1 MRRPAPDALRWGIAV
16 GVLVLGGLAL
26 RLWGIRSGLPWAYN
40 ADESSHFLPQAVGMF
55 RGDLDPHY
63 FINPP
68 GYTYAAHIGL
78 RLRFGGAEDVWSA
91 FARDPGQVF
100 VVGRIVS
107 ALIGVSAVWLVY
119 LAGVRLIDRRTGLL
133 AAALLSVAFL
143 PVFYGHLAL
152 NDAPTVAPV
161 ALGLWASAGVLREGR
176 DRDYLLAG
184 LAVGLAAA
192 TKYTG
197 GIVIL
202 PLLVAAAIQAAQPGG
217 RLPAVRGTML
227 AFVAFAVG
235 FVVANPYAL
244 LNFDDFWFGI
254 SHQSAAAGGDTST
267 KLGSTRGGGL
277 GFYVWTLTWGLGVV
291 PAVAALGALLP
302 LWRDDRRVWLML
314 VPSVLLFLVFMS
326 IQGRF
331 FARWL
336 LPVYPMLAI
345 LAGYAGMRLVELVEL
360 RRPRWRHA
368 AFAVV
373 GILLCAQGLS
383 ASVHV
388 SRVLAREDTRNAT
401 RRWLVA
407 NVDEGRNIVVEPVV
421 PAGWLS
427 DPGRAGILRQDG
439 ARWGRYTTSST
450 PWDLRT
456 GKVVKGGVSFYLEN
470 YVRSLDP
477 RLVRRYERS
486 RYCWV
491 VTGSTMRG
499 RAEAE
504 PEKVPRAIAYY
515 AELERRGEL
524 VYEASPFREGADPVP
539 FDFDWSFDYYPRAY
553 ERPGAV
559 MKVYRLR
566 GGNCAKVPDA

>member
-1 MRRPAPDALRWGIAV
+1 V
-16 GVLVLGGLAL
+16 GALVLGGLVL

-40 ADESSHFLPQAVGMF
+40 ADENSHFLPQAVGMF

-68 GYTYAAHIGL
+68 GFTYATHIGL
-78 RLRFGGAEDVWSA
+78 RLRFGGADDVWSA
-91 FARDPGQVF
+91 FAADPGSVF

-119 LAGVRLIDRRTGLL
+119 LAGARLIDRRTGLL
-133 AAALLSVAFL
+133 AAALLAVAFL

-161 ALGLWASAGVLREGR
+161 ALGLWAAAGVLREGR
-176 DRDYLLAG
+176 DRDYLVAG

-197 GIVIL
+197 GIVLL
-202 PLLVAAAIQAAQPGG
+202 PVLIAAAIQAAQPGG
-217 RLPAVRGTML
+217 RLPAIRGAML
-227 AFVAFAVG
+227 AFVAFAAG
-235 FVVANPYAL
+235 FVAANPYAL

-254 SHQSAAAGGDTST
+254 AHQSSAAGGETTT
-267 KLGSTRGGGL
+267 KLGSTREGGL
-277 GFYVWTLTWGLGVV
+277 GFYVWTLTWGLGIV
-291 PAVAALGALLP
+291 PTVAAVGAHVP

-314 VPSVLLFLVFMS
+314 VPGIVLFLLFMS

-336 LPVYPMLAI
+336 LPVYPMLAL
-345 LAGYAGMRLVELVEL
+345 LAGYAGMRLVELAEL

-368 AFAVV
+368 ALLAVGV
-373 GILLCAQGLS
+373 VLCVQGLG

-388 SRVLAREDTRNAT
+388 ARVLAREDTRNAT
-401 RRWLVA
+401 RDWLVA
-407 NVDEGRNIVVEPVV
+407 HVEENSKIVVEPVV
-421 PAGWLS
+421 PAGWVT
-427 DPGRAGILRQDG
+427 DPGRSGDLRDDG
-439 ARWGRYTTSST
+439 ARWGRYTTSSS

-456 GKVVKGGVSFYLEN
+456 GRPVKGGVSFYLEN

-477 RLVRRYERS
+477 RLIDRYEAAG
-486 RYCWV
+486 YCWV

-504 PEKVPRAIAYY
+504 PEKVPRAIEYY
-515 AELERRGEL
+515 AELERRGRL
-524 VYEASPFREGADPVP
+524 VYSASPFRKGAKPVP

-559 MKVYRLR
+559 MKVYELTR
-566 GGNCAKVPDA
+566 GACAERRGA